1 MKTRQSPRRGNLG
14 SALSSYSDEQ
24 KQVKAEDVSS
34 VPTPPLAGG
43 GDAGGTNHHP
53 GEPAMLSD
61 AEEKPSAT
69 VDHEHEVG
77 NGAATVVSD
86 TAAGGRSGSIDFRS
100 RSDTFGSLGITLD
113 DFRGRS
119 ETLGSAADVL
129 ADCLGPF
136 PSVLDVNVHALPP
149 DQRQVYSANQ
159 AQALRQQ
166 YQAAQQQQQQVPTS
180 GALPVPKQIGG
191 GGGSNPGSQ
200 PSSQG
205 SASGF
210 LSHNFGNSTRKVAA
224 AAAAGSG
231 GSSNQ
236 KIPAGGIAHTPPS
249 ALGPASYEAKHFGKR
264 MRAGVSQQL
273 ILRLVLGY
281 AILPCILDDTFYVV
295 KTHIFFLFIF
305 HFILAF
311 YLSNVHRAYPA
322 ASGRPRTWKTAAS
335 SIVPRRAS
343 SRISSSPATT
353 PSSPPSTGT
362 SRATSQSSSP

>member
-24 KQVKAEDVSS
+24 KQAKAEDVSS

-43 GDAGGTNHHP
+43 TNHHP
-53 GEPAMLSD
+53 GGEPAMLSD

-69 VDHEHEVG
+69 VDHEHGAG
-77 NGAATVVSD
+77 NGGATVVSD
-86 TAAGGRSGSIDFRS
+86 TAGGAGRSGSIDFRS

-159 AQALRQQ
+159 AQALHQQ
-166 YQAAQQQQQQVPTS
+166 YQAAQQQHQQQVPTS

-264 MRAGVSQQL
+264 MRAGVSQRVCCVVFCV
-273 ILRLVLGY
+273 RLCFIHLKPFDN
-281 AILPCILDDTFYVV
+281 IFYVV
-295 KTHIFFLFIF
+295 KTHILCLLIF
-305 HFILAF
+305 HLIHAL
-311 YLSNVHRAYPA
+311 Y
-322 ASGRPRTWKTAAS
+322 
-335 SIVPRRAS
+335 I
-343 SRISSSPATT
+343 
-353 PSSPPSTGT
+353 
-362 SRATSQSSSP
+362 